1 VSAGSTAFFT
11 PRNAP
16 LASRNGS
23 LALRGAPFARRGSL
37 FIDLQWFAKPEDE
50 GRTEQPSEQK
60 LRRARVEEGR
70 VPKSQELTGALGLLF
85 PALSLILL
93 APYMLRTCVEMV
105 RFFFTRALQW
115 DAAQDRAV
123 AAVFAQYFLRLAMP
137 VLVVAVVA
145 GVFGHLVQSGFI
157 FTTKPLKPDFSKI
170 VPHFGQ
176 YFSRTIFSLNGLY
189 NLAKSFFK
197 MGVIGAAAY
206 VIIAG
211 DITKI
216 MNLQRA
222 SLWTGV
228 SLIAALTAKLLITT
242 GVLLLVLSV
251 PDYLF
256 QRYQFMQQ
264 MKMSR
269 LEVQEER
276 KMDEGDPLVKSRIRA
291 RMRQIMAQNLR
302 QAVPK
307 ADVIITNPTHFAC
320 AVVYE
325 QGKMEGPVL
334 LAKGED
340 EMAFQIRR
348 LAEEAGVPIV
358 ENKPLA
364 RAIYA
369 QVEIGDVIPV
379 LYWEAIAAIL
389 AKVMAINDARRR
401 VRAEV

>member
-1 VSAGSTAFFT
+1 MVH
-11 PRNAP
+11 
-16 LASRNGS
+16 
-23 LALRGAPFARRGSL
+23 
-37 FIDLQWFAKPEDE
+37 LQWFAKPEDE
-50 GRTEQPSEQK
+50 GRTEQPTEQK
-60 LRRARVEEGR
+60 LRRARTEEGR
-70 VPKSQELTGALGLLF
+70 VPKSQELTAALGLLF
-85 PALSLILL
+85 PALCLVFL
-93 APYMLRTCVEMV
+93 APYLLENCIEMV
-105 RFFFTRALQW
+105 RFFFTRITEL
-115 DAAQDRAV
+115 DAVQDRIIAG
-123 AAVFAQYFLRLAMP
+123 VFARYYLKLALPFL
-137 VLVVAVVA
+137 LVSIVA

-189 NLAKSFFK
+189 NLMKSFFK
-197 MGVIGAAAY
+197 MAVIGAAAY
-206 VIIAG
+206 IIISG
-211 DITKI
+211 DIEKI
-216 MNLQRA
+216 MNLDRA
-222 SLWTGV
+222 SLQLGITT
-228 SLIAALTAKLLITT
+228 IATLAAKLLIVTA
-242 GVLLLVLSV
+242 VLLLVLSV

-276 KMDEGDPLVKSRIRA
+276 KMDEGDPLVKNRIRA
-291 RMRQIMAQNLR
+291 RMRQLMSQNLR
-302 QAVPK
+302 EAVPR

-325 QGKMEGPVL
+325 QGKMEGPML

-340 EMAFQIRR
+340 EMAQQIRR
-348 LAEEAGVPIV
+348 LAAENSVPIV

-369 QVEIGDVIPV
+369 QVEVGDIIPI

-389 AKVMAINDARRR
+389 TKVMEINNARRR
-401 VRAEV
+401 VRAEA